1 LRDYRN
7 LQVWSKSYAL
17 SLELYRLSRAF
28 PKEEIYGITSQLR
41 RAAVSIGANLAEG
54 CGRRTNAEMARF
66 VRIAMGSASELD
78 HHLLLCKDLK
88 FLHDEDYKRVSRGLI
103 EVRKMLGA
111 LLESIE
117 GELGVR
123 ARAAA
128 KG

>member
-1 LRDYRN
+1 VQTL
-7 LQVWSKSYAL
+7 
-17 SLELYRLSRAF
+17 
-28 PKEEIYGITSQLR
+28 PK
-41 RAAVSIGANLAEG
+41 AAAGAQMRKWLDLFES
-54 CGRRTNAEMARF
+54 
-66 VRIAMGSASELD
+66 AMGSASELD

-88 FLHDEDYKRVSRGLI
+88 FLHDEDYKRVSRALV